1 MTSGPE
7 WPEDSLTKATLAALQ
22 EADRA
27 ETPGGRAAL
36 LLARRLDMTT
46 ADTGSSIAALVREHR
61 ATLAAALANAQT
73 GDQVDELKE
82 RRDRKRAAG
91 AG

>member
-1 MTSGPE
+1 MTSPPE
-7 WPEDSLTKATLAALQ
+7 WPEESLSKATLAALE
-22 EADRA
+22 EAGRTD
-27 ETPGGRAAL
+27 TPAGRAAL

-73 GDQVDELKE
+73 GDRVDELKE
-82 RRDRKRAAG
+82 RRDRKRATG